1 MAEIAIPKVWR
12 SEVRLVL
19 MYLITSCMSIYL
31 SYLLPWTIVVGRL
44 FTTGETQVMLHLP
57 LLWFIPLGFLSTAIF
72 RLYDVSYLIDTD
84 GIEAKIGL
92 LNFRKRIVRVRF
104 EDIRSVKTHQ
114 DLIGR
119 LFDIGQIEI
128 RTAATSDLEIFLEGV
143 SAPLEI
149 HSMIESEKAQ
159 RQHLTGRLA
168 KDLSAAPSKKGK
180 VAFVILLAN
189 LISFPWNPAN
199 AVPDNNGKITS
210 IRDVRQNESQSLRE
224 SVSKSTLEGDEDL
237 KLRQNKLQD
246 EEKRLRTAEENLL
259 KKTPDKTEKNA
270 PIPSKAKPPQP
281 TRAAVQ
287 PTATPKEIP
296 SPQPT
301 IVKYSVA
308 TPTPRP
314 SKEKPESVEA
324 IERTEPVKPV
334 LASSGSETGTKKAT
348 SDKPAASSGADISR
362 LNAENS
368 RLRDEIE
375 ALKLKTKTELA
386 EVDDLRVKL
395 MVAETQIE
403 RLNRIIEECSQKG
416 DGFSNYRS
424 GAQEKNSND
433 GTSNSLYATVIA
445 NSITPR
451 TGPGN
456 SFAPIS
462 SLRRGQKVPVEN
474 RQGDWYKVR
483 LPNGAF
489 AWVHSAL
496 IKVGAGGD
504 NFDLPGTEPPPDIQQ
519 APRRVITKKPT
530 GEPPQVPDERL
541 EDVDK
546 EAFRLLEKLKIE
558 REAESGS

>member
-12 SEVRLVL
+12 SEARLAL
-19 MYLITSCMSIYL
+19 MYIITSFMSIYL
-31 SYLLPWTIVVGRL
+31 SYLLPWTIVVGKL
-44 FTTGETQVMLHLP
+44 FTLGETQVMLHLP
-57 LLWFIPLGFLSTAIF
+57 LLWFVPIGFLGTAVF

-92 LNFRKRIVRVRF
+92 LNFRKRTVRVRF

-119 LFDIGQIEI
+119 LFDIGRIEI
-128 RTAATSDLEIFLEGV
+128 RTAATSDLEIFLDGV

-159 RQHLTGRLA
+159 RQHLTGRITRDSSSRL
-168 KDLSAAPSKKGK
+168 SKKGK
-180 VAFVILLAN
+180 VAFIILLTN
-189 LISFPWNPAN
+189 IIGFPWNLAN
-199 AVPDNNGKITS
+199 ATPDKSDQITS
-210 IRDVRQNESQSLRE
+210 IRDIPQDNSISQSFRE
-224 SVSKSTLEGDEDL
+224 SVSKSTLEGDEEL
-237 KLRQNKLQD
+237 TLRQNKLQD
-246 EEKRLRTAEENLL
+246 EEKRLRTAEEKLL
-259 KKTPDKTEKNA
+259 KSTPEKTENK
-270 PIPSKAKPPQP
+270 IPTSSTAQTPQP
-281 TRAAVQ
+281 TPAK
-287 PTATPKEIP
+287 PTATPKPIP

-301 IVKYSVA
+301 ILKYSVA
-308 TPTPRP
+308 TPKPRP
-314 SKEKPESVEA
+314 SKVEQKDSEA
-324 IERTEPVKPV
+324 IEHTKTAEPALPSPVSVTTTKKPTPAKPV
-334 LASSGSETGTKKAT
+334 VSGG
-348 SDKPAASSGADISR
+348 DLSR
-362 LNAENS
+362 LTAENS

-403 RLNRIIEECSQKG
+403 RLNKIIEECSQTG
-416 DGFSNYRS
+416 DHVTNYRS
-424 GAQEKNSND
+424 GAQEISKD
-433 GTSNSLYATVIA
+433 GTSHSMYATVIG

-462 SLRRGQKVPVEN
+462 SLRRGQRVPVEN

-489 AWVHSAL
+489 AWIHSAL
-496 IKVGAGGD
+496 IKIGTGD
-504 NFDLPGTEPPPDIQQ
+504 DALDMPGSVPPSDYKQPG
-519 APRRVITKKPT
+519 PTKENTKRPT
-530 GEPPQVPDERL
+530 RDPIPVPDERL

-546 EAFRLLEKLKIE
+546 EAFRLLEKLRVE